1 MSDWSWSDVE
11 AQVQPRTETVDLCLN
26 GSVQSKL
33 EDARR
38 RLRQSRRDDALDSGT
53 SDLQAEVDAL
63 EEEAQQ
69 STRTFDIVA
78 IGHKAWRELLVA
90 HRSDK
95 KDERYNAET
104 FVPAAIAAC
113 CPQFTS
119 PEQVAKAADGKLTTG
134 QITKLFTAAR
144 DVNEGDDQV
153 PFLRGR

>member
-1 MSDWSWSDVE
+1 MGDWSWSDVE
-11 AQVQPRTETVDLCLN
+11 DEAKPRTDTVSLVLDGTL
-26 GSVQSKL
+26 QAKI

-38 RLRQSRRDDALDSGT
+38 RVRESRRDDALDSGVT
-53 SDLQAEVDAL
+53 EVQTELDQL
-63 EEEAQQ
+63 EEQAKKA
-69 STRTFDIVA
+69 TRTFDIVA
-78 IGHKAWRELLVA
+78 IGHKAWRELLVK
-90 HRSDK
+90 HRSDN

-119 PEQVAKAADGKLTTG
+119 AEQVAKAADGKLTTG

-144 DVNEGDDQV
+144 AVNEGDDQV